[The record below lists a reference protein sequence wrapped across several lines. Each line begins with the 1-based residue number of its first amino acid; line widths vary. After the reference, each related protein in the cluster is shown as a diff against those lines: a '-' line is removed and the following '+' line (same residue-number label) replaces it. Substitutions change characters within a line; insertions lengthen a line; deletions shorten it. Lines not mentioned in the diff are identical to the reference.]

1 MWFGMTALLG
11 WLGPGLLGIEGLV
24 GIEGL
29 LGWVGGEMAEGF
41 PVVLCGLLVVVIG
54 LLVGIGILGAE
65 SRVGRVRVILA
76 SWRCV
81 SRARWRWG
89 RVEWRVHMAF
99 ACTRPI
105 WQPCLDRVLS

>member
-1 MWFGMTALLG
+1 M
-11 WLGPGLLGIEGLV
+11 LGIEGLV

-65 SRVGRVRVILA
+65 SRVAVSLCLVASSLCAWVLCWSYGVIDA
-76 SWRCV
+76 YCAG
-81 SRARWRWG
+81 SRAATSSGLRGHRRTRSLGQVCLVGIVG
-89 RVEWRVHMAF
+89 R
-99 ACTRPI
+99 
-105 WQPCLDRVLS
+105 D